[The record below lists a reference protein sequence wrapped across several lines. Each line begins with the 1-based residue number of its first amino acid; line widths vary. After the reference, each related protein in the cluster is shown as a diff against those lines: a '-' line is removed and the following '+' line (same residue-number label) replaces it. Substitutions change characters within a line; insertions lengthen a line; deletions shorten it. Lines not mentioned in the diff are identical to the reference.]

1 MQLTKEKK
9 YILYHI
15 VENEYATTVTIKWKL
30 GFRAVFNWTDFFS
43 FICKLSG
50 RIDKEKF
57 RSARKSLPSEKHALY
72 VDK

>member
-1 MQLTKEKK
+1 MNMLQQLRS
-9 YILYHI
+9 
-15 VENEYATTVTIKWKL
+15 N
-30 GFRAVFNWTDFFS
+30 GNWALEQFSTGRIFFF